1 MFREVRNVA
10 AERINRGET
19 NYGGRGGGGG
29 GGWGGEGKKTTEKQ
43 RLCSLPHL
51 FSRPLPHCF
60 LAGLASF
67 FAKHE
72 LKISQ
77 ENCLI
82 RRLTVIPI
90 V

>member
-10 AERINRGET
+10 GERINRGET

-29 GGWGGEGKKTTEKQ
+29 GGGGGEGKKTTEKQ

>member
-19 NYGGRGGGGG
+19 NYGGRGGGG
-29 GGWGGEGKKTTEKQ
+29 EGKKTTEKQ

-51 FSRPLPHCF
+51 FSRPLLHCF

-77 ENCLI
+77 KNRLI

>member
-19 NYGGRGGGGG
+19 NYGGRGGGGY
-29 GGWGGEGKKTTEKQ
+29 EGKKTTEKQ

-77 ENCLI
+77 KNCLI

>member
-19 NYGGRGGGGG
+19 NYGGG
-29 GGWGGEGKKTTEKQ
+29 GGEGKKTTEKQ

>member
-19 NYGGRGGGGG
+19 NYGGRGGGGF
-29 GGWGGEGKKTTEKQ
+29 EGKKTTEKQ

-51 FSRPLPHCF
+51 FSRPLLHCF

>member
-19 NYGGRGGGGG
+19 NYGGG
-29 GGWGGEGKKTTEKQ
+29 GGEGKKKKEKK

-67 FAKHE
+67 FVKHE
-72 LKISQ
+72 LKINQ

>member
-19 NYGGRGGGGG
+19 NYGGRGGGG
-29 GGWGGEGKKTTEKQ
+29 GGEGKKTTEKQ

>member
-1 MFREVRNVA
+1 MFREVRNVV

-19 NYGGRGGGGG
+19 NYGGRGG
-29 GGWGGEGKKTTEKQ
+29 GGEGKKTTEKQ